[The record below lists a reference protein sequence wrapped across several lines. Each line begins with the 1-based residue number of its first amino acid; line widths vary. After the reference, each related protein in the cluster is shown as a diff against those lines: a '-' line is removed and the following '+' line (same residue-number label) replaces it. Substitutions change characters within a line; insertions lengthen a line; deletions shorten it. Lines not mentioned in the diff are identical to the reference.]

1 MGPQKVGSYPK
12 PLPYIW
18 KYKPVMG
25 WQAFELDANK
35 SNNADKDSK
44 DDNVAGE
51 RRGRRQGQERIKD
64 EQEKIREG

>member
-1 MGPQKVGSYPK
+1 
-12 PLPYIW
+12 
-18 KYKPVMG
+18 MG

-51 RRGRRQGQERIKD
+51 RGERRQGQERIKD